1 MVPMSNQNQSEK
13 AAVQFQEQ
21 VATVKTHKKVIRPSA
36 RPSDHCKDPQEGH
49 QATVKNEFG
58 NIKTHRKVSFST
70 ARFLDSI
77 DFPAPSATSSPVP
90 ATRTT
95 RRRPRIS
102 IPTYSSYHSYLCYA
116 LVQISGF
123 DVM

>member
-13 AAVQFQEQ
+13 AAVKFQEQ
-21 VATVKTHKKVIRPSA
+21 AATVIGPSA
-36 RPSDHCKDPQEGH
+36 RTSDHCQDPQEGH

-77 DFPAPSATSSPVP
+77 DCPG
-90 ATRTT
+90 
-95 RRRPRIS
+95 
-102 IPTYSSYHSYLCYA
+102 A
-116 LVQISGF
+116 LRNILTCAGYKDDKNEASHLNPNV
-123 DVM
+123 

>member
-21 VATVKTHKKVIRPSA
+21 VATVKTHKNVIRPSA
-36 RPSDHCKDPQEGH
+36 RTSDHCQDPQGGH

-70 ARFLDSI
+70 ARFLNSI
-77 DFPAPSATSSPVP
+77 DCPGALRNILTCAGYKDNK
-90 ATRTT
+90 
-95 RRRPRIS
+95 RPLVS
-102 IPTYSSYHSYLCYA
+102 IPTYSSYHSPTL
-116 LVQISGF
+116 SGQ
-123 DVM
+123 